1 MFATMKIGV
10 LKEEG
15 RERRVAL
22 HPQEVKRLSAQGIEV
37 FVQSKAGEGAFI
49 EDKAYEEAG
58 ATIVADEKTLIE
70 TADIILTIHLP
81 SAQRSQWMKPK
92 QVWIGLFN
100 ALDNA
105 KRVAEL
111 AQKQIT
117 MLSLDRIPRITRA
130 QSVDVLS
137 SMAAVAGYKAALL
150 CADYLPKFFPMLTTA
165 AGTVA
170 PAKVFVLGAG
180 VAGLQAIAT
189 AKRLGAK
196 VYAMDVRPE
205 TKEEV
210 ESLGA
215 TFVAVPEEAKKG
227 EGGYAA
233 EQSRSFYERQQQVLA
248 ELFPSIDAVITT
260 ALIPG
265 RPAPKLIPE
274 TLVEKLPKGSVIVDL
289 AAPNGGNCTLTQ
301 PDEIVQKNGVTII
314 GYTNLPSMLAP
325 QATQLFSKNL
335 FNLLQMLIKDQSLQ
349 WNFEDEIID
358 KLCIVY
364 EGNLRDKDVEAKLQ

>member
-215 TFVAVPEEAKKG
+215 TFVTVPEEAKKG